1 MCQSGSP
8 SPTPYKECC
17 RAAHSSPVFLK
28 GRGFQ
33 KRKKQQ
39 KFNDP
44 AALAPYQLY
53 PKLWGQQPQREKRY
67 FETDGKERF
76 DSIAGRF
83 LSEKM
88 GQSHFSQKCVRKRR
102 WVRAEKETGGKEL
115 RDFVVFF
122 FLLPLFVVSRKKRK
136 YKKSIDFVSV

>member
-1 MCQSGSP
+1 
-8 SPTPYKECC
+8 
-17 RAAHSSPVFLK
+17 VFLK

-53 PKLWGQQPQREKRY
+53 PKLWGQQPQEKKNKTY

-115 RDFVVFF
+115 RDLYFF
-122 FLLPLFVVSRKKRK
+122 FLLPSSLFVLSRKKRK
-136 YKKSIDFVSV
+136 YKNSIDFVSV

>member
-1 MCQSGSP
+1 
-8 SPTPYKECC
+8 
-17 RAAHSSPVFLK
+17 VFLK

-53 PKLWGQQPQREKRY
+53 PKLWGQQPQEKKNKTY

-115 RDFVVFF
+115 RDLYFF
-122 FLLPLFVVSRKKRK
+122 FSSTLLLVCSFKEKEK
-136 YKKSIDFVSV
+136 I